1 VSDYDGLFVDLD
13 GVVYRGR
20 QAVPHAVESLRGFV
34 GRVLYVT
41 NNASRTPE
49 AVAAQLAGYG
59 LPVGADDVVTSAQAA
74 AAHLAT
80 LVGPGA
86 RILVTGGDGL
96 VQAVTE
102 RGLRIV
108 ASAQEADA
116 VVQGYSPDLAW
127 RDLAEASYAVARGI
141 PWVAS
146 NTDMSVPTA
155 RGIAPGNGT
164 LVAAVAAATGRQPVV
179 TGKPHRPIMELA
191 RSRARVKRPLVI
203 GDRLDTD
210 IAAARAAGMDSLL
223 VLTGVSA
230 WQDLLGLPPDDL
242 PTRVAPD
249 LRVLGG
255 HTDEVTTVLED
266 LVARLRSGD
275 DVSGIERR
283 LAQIQ

>member
-255 HTDEVTTVLED
+255 HTDEVMTVLED

>member
-1 VSDYDGLFVDLD
+1 MSDYDGLFVDLD

-86 RILVTGGDGL
+86 RILVTGGNGL

-255 HTDEVTTVLED
+255 YTDEVTTVLED

>member
-86 RILVTGGDGL
+86 RILVTGGNGL

-127 RDLAEASYAVARGI
+127 RDLAEASYALARGI

-230 WQDLLGLPPDDL
+230 WQDLLGLPADDL

>member
-230 WQDLLGLPPDDL
+230 WQDLLGLPADDL

-255 HTDEVTTVLED
+255 YTDEVTTVLED